1 MREVEID
8 SKPGPGK
15 VRVRYLASPV
25 NPADI
30 NQVQGVYPIK
40 PSLPAVGGNEMVGEV
55 EEVSY

>member
-1 MREVEID
+1 MEID